1 MSVATLSAPARL
13 APRRDLS
20 TREAG
25 DESLAHEVASAVRT
39 VGIRAGRGFTIV
51 ASQGQI
57 TLRGLARSFYEKQ
70 LVLHATQQVE
80 GVREIVDELDVLP
93 MSPR

>member
-1 MSVATLSAPARL
+1 MTVATLSAPARL

-25 DESLAHEVASAVRT
+25 DESLAHKVASAVRA
-39 VGIRAGRGFTIV
+39 VGIRAGRGITV
-51 ASQGQI
+51 LASEGQI

-80 GVREIVDELDVLP
+80 GVREIFDELEVLP
-93 MSPR
+93 LSPR